1 MILLQIRTSWF
12 DVTIG
17 LDWEVKGFVK
27 GAKGAFKCSLSLA
40 CEGRQFFTMQLLC
53 SSAIQSEHHLRVHIG
68 GQNGDAIRA
77 VPAKDR
83 AASTV
88 HETCFRV
95 LILCCI
101 ATPTGQLTRRL
112 FYRLFHRRLQCLLL
126 RLGHCGLCAASSC
139 FTEWCIHCLCAH
151 LCTTA
156 AAALLLFA
164 SFIMLYSVL

>member
-1 MILLQIRTSWF
+1 M
-12 DVTIG
+12 
-17 LDWEVKGFVK
+17 
-27 GAKGAFKCSLSLA
+27 
-40 CEGRQFFTMQLLC
+40 
-53 SSAIQSEHHLRVHIG
+53 HIG

-126 RLGHCGLCAASSC
+126 RLGHCGLCAASS
-139 FTEWCIHCLCAH
+139 FFLHRVVHSLPV
-151 LCTTA
+151 CT
-156 AAALLLFA
+156 LVHYCSSCVVVA
-164 SFIMLYSVL
+164 SFIMLHSVFWSYQFWRAMQLTQSIIINDQWINHESSMTISRCQSSIVHWESIVNQ